1 MIDDQLIRDALND
14 KPDGWVDTIEQAQLR
29 ACLIS
34 VLEGHDE
41 AKTIKVCFEII
52 TLMRDQL
59 LAGTAQIRRAAAKEA
74 RRTMSIKDIVDASGQ
89 SPQTVARLLD
99 EAKRN

>member
-1 MIDDQLIRDALND
+1 MIDNQLIRDALTGT
-14 KPDGWVDTIEQAQLR
+14 PDGWIDSPEQAQLR
-29 ACLIS
+29 SCLIS

-41 AKTIKVCFEII
+41 ATTIKICFDLI

-59 LAGTAQIRRAAAKEA
+59 MAGTAQIRRAAAKEA
-74 RRTMSIKDIVDASGQ
+74 RKSMSIRDIVDASGQ